1 MCEEARC
8 TEGPPHGEF
17 ALRGGFFAAQGFP
30 LCERFLL
37 RRDFR
42 STGIPAV
49 AGGFCPRGAFG
60 VKQRSAAPS
69 RDARRG
75 EGLFLFPYYIFP
87 APFCQDLLFADG
99 WDIIAA

>member
-1 MCEEARC
+1 MCEEARR

-30 LCERFLL
+30 LCERFLP

-49 AGGFCPRGAFG
+49 AGDSARAGLLGSNRGPQRRPETRGGERACFSFLIISFPPRS
-60 VKQRSAAPS
+60 VKTC
-69 RDARRG
+69 
-75 EGLFLFPYYIFP
+75 FLRT
-87 APFCQDLLFADG
+87 DG
-99 WDIIAA
+99 I